1 MQNVMQIASNAD
13 HNAQNDGQTAQ
24 NDGHNTLNVCQG
36 PKGGLRCPP
45 SPSGGPINEL
55 EKTIVSRND
64 F

>member
-1 MQNVMQIASNAD
+1 MLAIPHKMMAAPCKMLATT
-13 HNAQNDGQTAQ
+13 HLMFA
-24 NDGHNTLNVCQG
+24 
-36 PKGGLRCPP
+36 KGGLRCPP